1 MRTALFRRLLRTVA
15 GPVFVSVIAVAA
27 AMLAPGYSLP
37 LCAFMG
43 LGFVLLAAFA
53 GQRTVMAGVVVGTLE
68 LALLLPGDGFAVSDE
83 QDALGLIA
91 TLAAGLVAA
100 WFARRES
107 QRIAALA
114 WDLHTARNA
123 GDQSRALLR
132 ELSHRLANDFAMLV
146 ASTAIMARSAA
157 SEETK
162 AALTELGGRIAVLGR
177 VYNRFRMSD
186 GEEGMVP
193 LAEYLRELC
202 DDLRLARFGIRP
214 IALRL
219 DIADIRLPLRRA
231 IVVGIITNELLTNV
245 YKHAF
250 PDQRAGMA
258 TVTLARHPFF
268 ENTMCLTVA
277 DDGVGFARPVIGGNS
292 AGHRL
297 LIGLAAQLG
306 GAISFARNDGKTV
319 AMVRFPCEAAAS

>member
-1 MRTALFRRLLRTVA
+1 MVA
-15 GPVFVSVIAVAA
+15 GPSVVSAIAVAS
-27 AMLAPGYSLP
+27 AMFAPGYSLP

-53 GQRTVMAGVVVGTLE
+53 GPRTVLAGVIVGTLE
-68 LALLLPGDGFAVSDE
+68 LALVLPGDGFAVSDA

-91 TLAAGLVAA
+91 TLAVGLVAA

-107 QRIAALA
+107 RRIAALS
-114 WDLHTARNA
+114 WDLLAMRNA
-123 GDQSRALLR
+123 RDQSRALLG

-146 ASTAIMARSAA
+146 ASTTIMARSATN
-157 SEETK
+157 EETRT
-162 AALTELGGRIAVLGR
+162 ALNDIGDRIAVLGR
-177 VYNRFRMSD
+177 VYNRFRITERD
-186 GEEGMVP
+186 DDVVA
-193 LAEYLRELC
+193 LADYLHELC
-202 DDLRLARFGIRP
+202 DDLSLARFSIRP

-250 PDQRAGMA
+250 PEDRAGTA

-268 ENTMCLTVA
+268 ANTLCLTVA
-277 DDGVGFARPVIGGNS
+277 DNGVGFARPIASGNS
-292 AGHRL
+292 VGHRL
-297 LIGLAAQLG
+297 MVGLAAQLG
-306 GAISFARNDGKTV
+306 GAITFARNEEQTLAV
-319 AMVRFPCEAAAS
+319 VRFPLGPDRGLP